1 MYNRFK
7 KTNCSWL
14 RVFLVL
20 LSLILSSS
28 ANAQQMK
35 IQGQNLASLKVDELN
50 DDQIKNFYVQFLN
63 SGYTQQDIEYELQK
77 RKMPEAEIAKFKVRL
92 EEILAKDK
100 SLGSNQN
107 AIKEDNADNNSR
119 VNRSLDEGNPFEILI
134 PKIFGSEL
142 FNNPKLSFEP
152 NLKMAT
158 PVNYQLGPDDELLI
172 DIFGYSEQSYRL
184 VVSPEGQVRIPN
196 LGPVLVAGLTVEQA
210 QIKIR
215 NKLISVYPRIGSGQT
230 SVSVNLGSIRSIK
243 VIILGEV
250 TLPGTYSLPSL
261 ATVFNALY
269 ASGGPNLNGSFRNIK
284 LVRGNK
290 VIAKIDMYDFLLN
303 GNSKG
308 NIPLKDQDVIKVEP
322 YENRVE
328 VKGFTKRE
336 GFFEMKDKET
346 LSQLL
351 NFAGGFSPVAYTE
364 RIKVVRNT
372 GSQKSISDID
382 KAMYVSFQPKNGDV
396 FTIDSVLSRFENRI
410 AIEGAVF
417 RPGYFSL
424 ESNKTLSSL
433 IKNADGLK
441 EDAFMTRATVLR
453 KKDDNSMEVISVD
466 LLEIIKG
473 TKDLELKRE
482 DKITIVSKLEMRENY
497 TITINGPVMKPGIY
511 PYAENMRVEDLIILA
526 GGLKESASLENIQIS
541 ERSYNVDRKNPQ
553 TELSKITTISIQKD
567 LKGESEVLLKPFDV
581 VTIFP
586 QPSYQKQKQVVV
598 NGQVMFPGTYVL
610 AKGNE
615 RISDVIKRA
624 GGLTARG
631 FPEGAILIRPKS
643 NTFQDLV
650 VKENKLEALRK
661 LSKDTTKLS
670 EEIEK
675 EMERTT
681 DIVGINLDKILKN
694 PGSKGD
700 LFLMEN
706 DILEIPIIKQ
716 TVLVSGQVLYPVRL
730 RYDKRAS
737 LKTYVSQAGGFSS
750 QALKKRSYVV
760 YANGTANDTKSFLFF
775 KFYPKIKPGSEIV
788 IPIKDEK
795 KNLSTVEVISIATS
809 LTSMLVILSTLL
821 K

>member
-694 PGSKGD
+694 
-700 LFLMEN
+700 
-706 DILEIPIIKQ
+706 
-716 TVLVSGQVLYPVRL
+716 
-730 RYDKRAS
+730 
-737 LKTYVSQAGGFSS
+737 
-750 QALKKRSYVV
+750 
-760 YANGTANDTKSFLFF
+760 
-775 KFYPKIKPGSEIV
+775 
-788 IPIKDEK
+788 
-795 KNLSTVEVISIATS
+795 
-809 LTSMLVILSTLL
+809 
-821 K
+821 